1 MLSEYH
7 CWTQAVL
14 HVFTSSSMHYTTYL
28 QVVDKNVDKNVK
40 TAMLMWGNLKAVL
53 DKITYRSVIIL
64 HHKVG
69 LPPGLVI
76 LFFPKWI
83 SGHRDNLISAHRR
96 WEIETLSKLNSLT
109 HKSKLLSPAVAHFW
123 LFGLSNY

>member
-1 MLSEYH
+1 MLSGYH
-7 CWTQAVL
+7 CWTQAFL
-14 HVFTSSSMHYTTYL
+14 HVFTSSSMHYKTYL
-28 QVVDKNVDKNVK
+28 QVVDKNVK

-76 LFFPKWI
+76 LFFPK
-83 SGHRDNLISAHRR
+83 
-96 WEIETLSKLNSLT
+96 
-109 HKSKLLSPAVAHFW
+109 
-123 LFGLSNY
+123 